1 MPGGGGYPLAVKIPG
16 TTSRP
21 ATRPATRPAPSRLLA
36 LLPATAL
43 AAALLAGCS
52 GDPAPDSGSS
62 APASASVDP
71 TQQVAENLS
80 TFSYQ
85 GEDGKTAL
93 ELLEQ
98 HDPDAQVQGEGE
110 NAYVTAIRGREADPA
125 TEFWGLY
132 VDDEMAT
139 VGAGSLETK
148 DGQTIT
154 WKLEEIEK

>member
-1 MPGGGGYPLAVKIPG
+1 MKIPR
-16 TTSRP
+16 TASRP
-21 ATRPATRPAPSRLLA
+21 ASSRLLA

-43 AAALLAGCS
+43 AAGLLAGCS
-52 GDPAPDSGSS
+52 DGGTPDAGSS
-62 APASASVDP
+62 ASASASVDP

-80 TFSYQ
+80 EFSYA

-98 HDPDAQVQGEGE
+98 HDPDAQVQGKGE
-110 NAYVTAIRGREADPA
+110 NAFVTAIRGREADPD

-132 VDDEMAT
+132 VDDELAT

>member
-1 MPGGGGYPLAVKIPG
+1 MKTAPRRTA
-16 TTSRP
+16 SRP
-21 ATRPATRPAPSRLLA
+21 LA
-36 LLPATAL
+36 LLPALAL
-43 AAALLAGCS
+43 AAGLVAGCS
-52 GDPAPDSGSS
+52 EGGSS
-62 APASASVDP
+62 DGASPSVSASVEASE
-71 TQQVAENLS
+71 QVAENVG
-80 TFSYQ
+80 TFSYE

-110 NAYVTAIRGREADPA
+110 NAYVTAIRGREADPE

>member
-1 MPGGGGYPLAVKIPG
+1 VKTAPRR
-16 TTSRP
+16 TASRP
-21 ATRPATRPAPSRLLA
+21 LA
-36 LLPATAL
+36 LLPALAL
-43 AAALLAGCS
+43 AAGLVAGCS
-52 GDPAPDSGSS
+52 EGGSS
-62 APASASVDP
+62 DGASPSVSASVEASE
-71 TQQVAENLS
+71 QVAENVG
-80 TFSYQ
+80 TFSYE

-110 NAYVTAIRGREADPA
+110 NAYVTAIRGREADPE

>member
-1 MPGGGGYPLAVKIPG
+1 MRARDGYSLAVKIPRS
-16 TTSRP
+16 TSPSAARPGARP
-21 ATRPATRPAPSRLLA
+21 ASARLLV

-43 AAALLAGCS
+43 AAGLLAGCS
-52 GDPAPDSGSS
+52 GDPAPDAGSS
-62 APASASVDP
+62 ASASASVDP

-80 TFSYQ
+80 EFSYA
-85 GEDGKTAL
+85 GEDGRTAL
-93 ELLEQ
+93 ELLQEK
-98 HDPDAQVQGEGE
+98 DPDAQVQGEGE

-132 VDDEMAT
+132 VDGELAT

>member
-1 MPGGGGYPLAVKIPG
+1 MKTPR
-16 TTSRP
+16 TTS
-21 ATRPATRPAPSRLLA
+21 SRLLA
-36 LLPATAL
+36 LLPAAAL
-43 AAALLAGCS
+43 AAGLLAGCS
-52 GDPAPDSGSS
+52 GDGSS
-62 APASASVDP
+62 DAGSTVSASASADP
-71 TQQVAENLS
+71 TEQVAENIS
-80 TFSYQ
+80 EFSYA

-93 ELLEQ
+93 ELLVQ

-110 NAYVTAIRGREADPA
+110 SAFVTAIQGHEADPD

-132 VDDEMAT
+132 VDDEMAQ